1 MNDFFDSLKEI
12 KKELT
17 KEQGV
22 AKKPQ
27 KEAISHTK
35 EEAILHKEQGVAK
48 KLQKEVASHTKEEAI
63 LHKEQKLRDEFL
75 TYTKDSNI
83 RKI

>member
-27 KEAISHTK
+27 KEVIP
-35 EEAILHKEQGVAK
+35 
-48 KLQKEVASHTKEEAI
+48 HTKEEAI

-75 TYTKDSNI
+75 AYTKDSNI

>member
-17 KEQGV
+17 KEQGEI
-22 AKKPQ
+22 KKTQ
-27 KEAISHTK
+27 KEA
-35 EEAILHKEQGVAK
+35 
-48 KLQKEVASHTKEEAI
+48 ASHTKEEAI

-75 TYTKDSNI
+75 AYTKDSNI

>member
-1 MNDFFDSLKEI
+1 MNDFLDSLKEI

-17 KEQGV
+17 KEQGA

-27 KEAISHTK
+27 KEAI
-35 EEAILHKEQGVAK
+35 
-48 KLQKEVASHTKEEAI
+48 SHTKEEAI

>member
-17 KEQGV
+17 KEQCM
-22 AKKPQ
+22 AKKP
-27 KEAISHTK
+27 
-35 EEAILHKEQGVAK
+35 
-48 KLQKEVASHTKEEAI
+48 QKEVASHTKEEAI

-75 TYTKDSNI
+75 AYTKDSNI

>member
-17 KEQGV
+17 KEQGG
-22 AKKPQ
+22 AKKIQ
-27 KEAISHTK
+27 KEAVSHTK
-35 EEAILHKEQGVAK
+35 EEAISYKEN
-48 KLQKEVASHTKEEAI
+48 KLK
-63 LHKEQKLRDEFL
+63 DEFAE
-75 TYTKDSNI
+75 YIKGQDI

>member
-12 KKELT
+12 KKELA

-22 AKKPQ
+22 AKNPQ
-27 KEAISHTK
+27 KEAVSYTK
-35 EEAILHKEQGVAK
+35 EE
-48 KLQKEVASHTKEEAI
+48 TI
-63 LHKEQKLRDEFL
+63 LHKEQKLKDEFL
-75 TYTKDSNI
+75 AYTKDSNI

>member
-17 KEQGV
+17 KEQGEI
-22 AKKPQ
+22 KKTQ
-27 KEAISHTK
+27 KEAVSHTN
-35 EEAILHKEQGVAK
+35 EEAILYKEN
-48 KLQKEVASHTKEEAI
+48 KLKN
-63 LHKEQKLRDEFL
+63 EFAE
-75 TYTKDSNI
+75 YIKGQDI

>member
-17 KEQGV
+17 KEQGA

-27 KEAISHTK
+27 KEAI
-35 EEAILHKEQGVAK
+35 
-48 KLQKEVASHTKEEAI
+48 SHTKEEAI

>member
-1 MNDFFDSLKEI
+1 MSFWHIQKIAISGKFNFGTLVALNGDILNGE

-17 KEQGV
+17 KEQEV

-27 KEAISHTK
+27 KEA
-35 EEAILHKEQGVAK
+35 
-48 KLQKEVASHTKEEAI
+48 ASHTKEEAI

-75 TYTKDSNI
+75 AYTKDSNI

>member
-27 KEAISHTK
+27 KEA
-35 EEAILHKEQGVAK
+35 
-48 KLQKEVASHTKEEAI
+48 ASHTKEEAI

-75 TYTKDSNI
+75 T
-83 RKI
+83 